1 MLDTNVYL
9 VMASTKKPL
18 SRKVKASTLKKTKQ
32 SSLLNVVDKAFLGLT
47 QSHKKIKSMTVALS
61 GGIDSVALLHLLS
74 NIQKKHDFTLNATH
88 VHHGLSKHADKWV
101 RFCEKLCRDLSVPL
115 DVHYVKLPQKKSLG
129 IEGEARR
136 LRYEK
141 LLQSKSDLIV
151 LAHHEDDQAETFL
164 LQLIRGAGVKGLSSM
179 ANFDDT
185 RSLWRPL
192 LNSSRIDI
200 ESYANQNKLKWI
212 EDDSN
217 QNTNFDRNFIRAKI
231 LPILK
236 NRFDH
241 IIKAISRS
249 STHLAEA
256 QHLLDDLAKIDLKK
270 HLKSNKY
277 KHILQVKSLNK
288 LLPSRA
294 KNLLRYWLE
303 INDQLMPSKDLLNE
317 LLRQVLTA
325 KKDSELKIE
334 ISKEYEIRRYKDE
347 IYLVRKSKNSKKN
360 YEIFWNDESEILL
373 PNGSILKFKKI
384 KSGGISLAKLKNK
397 KLIISNRQG
406 GEFLKP
412 NLNRPTRKIK
422 QLLQESDLPP
432 WERGALPFIFV
443 GDELASVPN
452 FGIDIKF
459 QASFKEAGLEV
470 VFVQQT

>member
-1 MLDTNVYL
+1 
-9 VMASTKKPL
+9 MASTKKPL
-18 SRKVKASTLKKTKQ
+18 SNKVKASTLKKTKQ
-32 SSLLNVVDKAFLGLT
+32 SSLLNVVDKAFVGLT
-47 QSHKKIKSMTVALS
+47 QSHKKIKSMTAALS
-61 GGIDSVALLHLLS
+61 GGIDSVVLLHLLS
-74 NIQKKHDFTLNATH
+74 DIQKKHGFTLNATH
-88 VHHGLSKHADKWV
+88 VHHGLSKHADKWA

-115 DVHYVKLPQKKSLG
+115 DVHYVKLPKKKSLG
-129 IEGEARR
+129 VEGEARR

-141 LLQSKSDLIV
+141 LLQTKSDLIV

-179 ANFDDT
+179 ASFDDT

-212 EDDSN
+212 EDESN
-217 QNTNFDRNFIRAKI
+217 QNTDFDRNFIRSKI

-236 NRFDH
+236 NRFNH

-270 HLKSNKY
+270 YLKSNKY

-288 LLPSRA
+288 LPLSRA

-373 PNGSILKFKKI
+373 PNGSTLKFKKI
-384 KSGGISLAKLKNK
+384 KGGGISLAKLKNK

-432 WERGALPFIFV
+432 WERCALPFIFV